1 MNLVIVVFGVFITG
15 VREDPVTLIVMG
27 KEEGCTEKKMEGRM
41 SWFTGPSSA
50 PVILEQNFL
59 SMPGVPFSK

>member
-1 MNLVIVVFGVFITG
+1 M
-15 VREDPVTLIVMG
+15 TLIVMG

-59 SMPGVPFSK
+59 SVPGVPFSK